1 MLPYQK
7 GILNI
12 FISHLCFRSRS
23 LSLSRARS
31 RVRAHTTPFFPKTAC
46 LFCLFGVVF
55 VQLKNFHSFG
65 DVTISWEGLSRLGFK
80 HQTLRFRSERSNP
93 RGLRREFSN
102 NHYIS
107 YILYICLLTQLSSRN
122 FHKMVFFSSTGC
134 ETGWLEFKGHCYHRG
149 HLKVQWSEAK
159 VIIHIF
165 LNLNFSH
172 NLSPQEGWCTVIQK
186 TSLRKRTLNL
196 F

>member
-1 MLPYQK
+1 M
-7 GILNI
+7 
-12 FISHLCFRSRS
+12 
-23 LSLSRARS
+23 
-31 RVRAHTTPFFPKTAC
+31 
-46 LFCLFGVVF
+46 FCLFGVVF

-80 HQTLRFRSERSNP
+80 HQTLRFWSERSNP
-93 RGLRREFSN
+93 LRHRREFSN

-107 YILYICLLTQLSSRN
+107 YILYICLLTQLSSII
-122 FHKMVFFSSTGC
+122 FHKMLFFSSTGC

-159 VIIHIF
+159 VISHIF

-186 TSLRKRTLNL
+186 NIVKKTNAQPFLIINANECEYQNFKSIRTLLQFEFWSIWNNHVTL
-196 F
+196 N